1 MGSPSHAFTLKRAAQ
16 ILECD
21 EEMIWE
27 IADQLEPEDGMLWIY
42 DTEETQTLAFTQ
54 RGIESLK
61 EIIDDQC
68 SETDTP
74 AV

>member
-1 MGSPSHAFTLKRAAQ
+1 MAAPSHAFTLKYAAR

-21 EEMIWE
+21 EDLIWE
-27 IADQLEPEDGMLWIY
+27 VAEQLEPEDGMLWIY
-42 DTEETQTLAFTQ
+42 DTTEIQTLAFTQ

-61 EIIDDQC
+61 EIIEDQFPQ
-68 SETDTP
+68 TDTP

>member
-1 MGSPSHAFTLKRAAQ
+1 MAAPSHAFTLKRAAQ

-21 EEMIWE
+21 EDLIWD
-27 IADQLEPEDGMLWIY
+27 IADQLEPEDGMLWVY
-42 DTEETQTLAFTQ
+42 DAEEIHTLAFTQ

-61 EIIDDQC
+61 EIIEDQF
-68 SETDTP
+68 TQTNTP

>member
-1 MGSPSHAFTLKRAAQ
+1 MAAPSHAFTLKRAAQ

-21 EEMIWE
+21 EDLIWH
-27 IADQLEPEDGMLWIY
+27 IADQLEPEDGMLWIH
-42 DTEETQTLAFTQ
+42 DTEESQTLAFTQ

-61 EIIDDQC
+61 EIIEDQFIKA
-68 SETDTP
+68 DTP

>member
-1 MGSPSHAFTLKRAAQ
+1 MAAPSHAFTLKRAAQ

-21 EEMIWE
+21 EELLWHIS
-27 IADQLEPEDGMLWIY
+27 DQLEPEDGMLWIY
-42 DTEETQTLAFTQ
+42 DTEEIKTLAFTQ

-61 EIIDDQC
+61 EIIEVPFTKTN
-68 SETDTP
+68 SP